1 MIDRPTQVTLTV
13 QLLGRDFQ
21 VSCPADE
28 KQALVESASLLD
40 SRMQEIRASGKVLG
54 TERITIMA
62 ALNLIHE
69 LLGDRGEVEQLARE
83 TQDRVDAT
91 SDRVA
96 RALASLRQ
104 LSLN

>member
-1 MIDRPTQVTLTV
+1 MADRGGNVTLTV

-21 VSCPADE
+21 VSCPAE
-28 KQALVESASLLD
+28 ERAALLESASLLD
-40 SRMQEIRASGKVLG
+40 GRMQEIRASGKVLG

-69 LLGDRGEVEQLARE
+69 LLAERGSLAQFEHDAQARI
-83 TQDRVDAT
+83 DAT
-91 SDRVA
+91 SDRVG

-104 LSLN
+104 MTLG